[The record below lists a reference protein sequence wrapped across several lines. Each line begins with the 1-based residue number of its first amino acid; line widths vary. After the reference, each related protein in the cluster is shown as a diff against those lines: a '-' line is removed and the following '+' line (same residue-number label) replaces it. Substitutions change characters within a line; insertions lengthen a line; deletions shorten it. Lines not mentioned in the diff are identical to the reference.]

1 MSEISLFAQEPLVL
15 LLKIKKIQNNIK
27 SDDGS
32 GVLFAGLDD
41 CATQLELFSTQALSA
56 QNEREGIGALRNAY
70 MKVASTRYYLEMLCR
85 TGYLGQSVAE
95 DMLEDC
101 NHIESR
107 LQPLVELNDGKYE
120 DMSDE
125 EFYKALKDI
134 FDKYLNDEDE

>member
-1 MSEISLFAQEPLVL
+1 
-15 LLKIKKIQNNIK
+15 
-27 SDDGS
+27 
-32 GVLFAGLDD
+32 
-41 CATQLELFSTQALSA
+41 
-56 QNEREGIGALRNAY
+56 
-70 MKVASTRYYLEMLCR
+70 MLCR

>member
-1 MSEISLFAQEPLVL
+1 
-15 LLKIKKIQNNIK
+15 
-27 SDDGS
+27 
-32 GVLFAGLDD
+32 
-41 CATQLELFSTQALSA
+41 
-56 QNEREGIGALRNAY
+56 
-70 MKVASTRYYLEMLCR
+70 
-85 TGYLGQSVAE
+85 
-95 DMLEDC
+95 MLEDC